1 MKLLVIEGGKTTGIE
16 GANLPAATPPTFA
29 GPPAAADVH
38 AEARR
43 RIRLS
48 GYDVW
53 CRRALAT
60 GVAMP
65 AALRHL
71 KLQIAF
77 SAEVLARLEPIPDD
91 FRSDVYWPPG

>member
-1 MKLLVIEGGKTTGIE
+1 MKLLVIEGGKSNGIA
-16 GANLPAATPPTFA
+16 GAILPVATPPTFA

-43 RIRLS
+43 RIRLI

-60 GVAMP
+60 GTAVP